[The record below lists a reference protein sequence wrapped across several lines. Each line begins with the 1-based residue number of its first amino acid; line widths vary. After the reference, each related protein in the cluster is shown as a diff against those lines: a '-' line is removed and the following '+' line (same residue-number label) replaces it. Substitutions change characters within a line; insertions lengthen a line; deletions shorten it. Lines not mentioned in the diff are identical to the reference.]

1 MASQKTWCLL
11 SGTLLVS
18 DPVELS
24 VARETVQEAASPTS
38 QLVKALKGAGLQNSD
53 GRPLSPFPR
62 APKALQGGQKKAI
75 PLTLS
80 PWESKCQPSSIH
92 HSSPGQSCI
101 PWTPQCLHLHDG
113 TQMLSPRGPLNQ
125 RHQPP
130 PQEATPVLAG
140 TAGPSSSSPYS
151 KFHCS
156 NAKGADAQVLPTG
169 S

>member
-1 MASQKTWCLL
+1 MASQKTGCLL

-80 PWESKCQPSSIH
+80 VWESKCQA
-92 HSSPGQSCI
+92 
-101 PWTPQCLHLHDG
+101 
-113 TQMLSPRGPLNQ
+113 
-125 RHQPP
+125 P
-130 PQEATPVLAG
+130 PQLSRPVLHSMD
-140 TAGPSSSSPYS
+140 SSVSTIARWDP
-151 KFHCS
+151 
-156 NAKGADAQVLPTG
+156 DAQPKGTPKSETQASATG
-169 S
+169 SYPSPCRHSRAFL